1 MRRLRKTIAL
11 YLILVLAVCALTSL
25 PIYAKGIKSADP
37 QGTTKSG
44 GQAPNPSP
52 IDWINK
58 IIISIGL

>member
-25 PIYAKGIKSADP
+25 PIYAGDP
-37 QGTTKSG
+37 QGESNSKKDVGPGPT
-44 GQAPNPSP
+44 P

>member
-25 PIYAKGIKSADP
+25 PIYSKSTEPQDP

>member
-1 MRRLRKTIAL
+1 MRRLRRSIAL
-11 YLILVLAVCALTSL
+11 YVILVLTVCALTSF
-25 PIYAKGIKSADP
+25 PIYAKSAGP